1 MAMNQTNIDATIGA
15 AEEDNKQTLRDIT
28 DPTTGLIT
36 DEYFNASN
44 LNRNFNDIETNFKL
58 ENSVQKVLDDVLEN
72 VSRKV
77 EID

>member
-1 MAMNQTNIDATIGA
+1 MNQTNIDATIGA
-15 AEEDNKQTLRDIT
+15 AEEDNKQTLIDIT